1 MIFNFIIL
9 NKKVPQLTKTI
20 PAQIEKTVTDT
31 DLNSKTKPASDSSKL
46 AEELAAIHGELSQIR
61 ATLREQ
67 GQTLGTTDSDIEDLL
82 GDINVS
88 TSSATPTAKL
98 TPAIGSITLRS
109 VSSADIH
116 QEKST
121 SSVVIGHIYFG
132 EKYPYFQKT
141 GNWYLTKTPSIQG
154 WVNAS
159 LVKEVN

>member
-98 TPAIGSITLRS
+98 TPRINPG
-109 VSSADIH
+109 
-116 QEKST
+116 
-121 SSVVIGHIYFG
+121 F
-132 EKYPYFQKT
+132 
-141 GNWYLTKTPSIQG
+141 
-154 WVNAS
+154 
-159 LVKEVN
+159 VKEAN